1 MNKKLL
7 IRDLTLRDGQQS
19 AFATRMSQ
27 SQVDR
32 VLPYYKD
39 ANFYAMEV
47 WGGAVPDSIMRYL
60 GENPWNRLEKI
71 NEAIGN
77 TSKLTAL
84 SRGRNLYGYAPYP
97 DEIINGFFKN
107 AVDSGLNIMR
117 IFDALNDVNNI
128 RSSVKYIKQYGG
140 IADCAVCYTI
150 DSKPT
155 VVGCEINN
163 KTKKGLFSFFG
174 GNSNKTVVEQPKPVF
189 TDSYFL
195 SKAKEMVAI
204 GADMITIKDMSGLIP
219 PSRVASLVSLFKKEL
234 NVPIDFHTHCTPG
247 FGLASVVTAIMH
259 GADIVDTN
267 IWYFAG
273 GPAAPAIELIYI
285 FCKKLGIDLDINMES
300 VVKINEELFSIRK
313 ELSQFDTTKQFPKPF
328 NPLTDILPEEIE
340 KQFDIAIK
348 AVEKEDEEAMLEAC
362 YKIEAYFEF
371 PEPNE
376 LVKNAEI
383 PGGMYTNMVA
393 QLKQLNSI
401 DILED
406 AMSLIPSVRADA
418 GLPPLVT
425 PTSQIVG
432 VQAVVSA
439 MNLKKGNPKYSNP
452 SNQFIALV
460 KGEYGKT
467 PVPVDQSFREQITG
481 SPDEIP
487 YNTNNYKYQDNP
499 VLPEYG
505 NVNLAKTEKEK
516 LLLELFPAVA
526 GGFLRGLR
534 EQEFIS
540 SKGKDETV
548 NYSVSD
554 KNVNEDTLNEEITGN
569 VISSPMPG
577 NIFQIL
583 VKEGDEVSKN
593 SVVVILEAMKMENE
607 IYSPYSGKVKRICV
621 KPNDRVMED
630 DVLIEIV

>member
-27 SQVDR
+27 AQVDR

-47 WGGAVPDSIMRYL
+47 WGGAVPDSVMRYL

-71 NEAIGN
+71 NETVGN

-97 DEIINGFFKN
+97 DEIIDGFFKN
-107 AVDSGLNIMR
+107 AVDSGLDIMR

-128 RSSVKYIKQYGG
+128 RSSVKYIKQHGG
-140 IADCAVCYTI
+140 LADCAICYTV
-150 DSKPT
+150 DSKPASNQDESST
-155 VVGCEINN
+155 
-163 KTKKGLFSFFG
+163 KKKKGLFSLFG
-174 GNSNKTVVEQPKPVF
+174 GNKAVADKPKPVF

-195 SKAKEMVAI
+195 SKAKEMEAL

-219 PSRVASLVSLFKKEL
+219 PSRVASMISLFKKEL

-247 FGLASVVTAIMH
+247 YGLASVVTAIMY

-267 IWYFAG
+267 IWYFAE
-273 GPAAPAIELIYI
+273 GPAAPAIELIYL
-285 FCKKLGIDLDINMES
+285 FCKKLGIDLDVNMEA
-300 VVKINEELFSIRK
+300 VAKINKELFSIRE
-313 ELSQFDTTKQFPKPF
+313 ELNQFDTSKQFPKPF
-328 NPLTDILPEEIE
+328 NPLTDNLPEEID
-340 KQFDIAIK
+340 KQVGIAIK
-348 AVEKEDEEAMLEAC
+348 AIEKEDEVELLKAC
-362 YKIEAYFEF
+362 HRIEAYFEF
-371 PEPNE
+371 PKPNE

-460 KGEYGKT
+460 KGEYGET
-467 PVPVDQSFREQITG
+467 PVPVDPSFRKQITG
-481 SPDEIP
+481 SPEEIP

-505 NVNLAKTEKEK
+505 NVSLAKTEKEK

-526 GGFLRGLR
+526 NGFLRGLR
-534 EQEFIS
+534 EKEFIA
-540 SKGKDETV
+540 SKEKDDTGKDSNTDIGE
-548 NYSVSD
+548 NGD
-554 KNVNEDTLNEEITGN
+554 IIHEEITGN

-577 NIFQIL
+577 NIFKIL
-583 VKEGDEVSKN
+583 VKEGDVVNKN
-593 SVVVILEAMKMENE
+593 SAVIILEAMKMENE
-607 IYSPYSGKVKRICV
+607 IYSPYSGKIKRIFV

-630 DVLIEIV
+630 DVMIEIV